1 MSAKSQLL
9 PQERTNTMESATVNY
24 TKPQQQPRL
33 LTVPEAAQELRI
45 SNWLIYELIRT
56 KQLKTLTIASRRLI
70 APEDITNFINERKAK
85 EYET

>member
-1 MSAKSQLL
+1 MDSTTADL
-9 PQERTNTMESATVNY
+9 

-56 KQLKTLTIASRRLI
+56 KQLKTLTIATRRLI
-70 APEDITNFINERKAK
+70 APEDITNFINERKDK
-85 EYET
+85 EHET

>member
-1 MSAKSQLL
+1 MDLTTADL
-9 PQERTNTMESATVNY
+9 

-56 KQLKTLTIASRRLI
+56 KQLKTLTIATRRLI
-70 APEDITNFINERKAK
+70 APEDITNFINERKDK
-85 EYET
+85 EHET